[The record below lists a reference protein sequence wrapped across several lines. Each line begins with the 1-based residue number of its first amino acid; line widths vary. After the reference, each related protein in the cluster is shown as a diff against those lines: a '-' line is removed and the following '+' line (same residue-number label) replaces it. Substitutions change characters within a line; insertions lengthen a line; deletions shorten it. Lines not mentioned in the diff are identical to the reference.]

1 MAEKSDLLRELQQET
16 NKALQ
21 QKIHYY
27 HITSEGL
34 IALDSP
40 GRLEGDQAA
49 RAALTYLRDVGK
61 SPSLDVAEMLHE
73 AWGYDLD
80 EGWETL
86 QYLRKNDFVTIT
98 VGT

>member
-1 MAEKSDLLRELQQET
+1 MTEKSNLALRQR
-16 NKALQ
+16 
-21 QKIHYY
+21 IHYY

-49 RAALTYLRDVGK
+49 RATLNYLKDVGK
-61 SPSLDVAEMLHE
+61 SPSLNVAEMLYE
-73 AWGYDLD
+73 AYGYDLD

-86 QYLRKNDFVTIT
+86 QYLRKNGFVTIT